1 MAIDVMDPLA
11 SLVIPDGLK
20 QEEIFRLKMYTSGL
34 KQVTKDPSKFTDG
47 MKCAVCGRQHSF
59 EKCPILLNIPFL
71 QKHFINYCIQM
82 NKVQKQMVTSIQKV
96 DATWGVTASD
106 DDSSDGDDVSN
117 DDDSNNNEA
126 DFQGEEE

>member
-1 MAIDVMDPLA
+1 
-11 SLVIPDGLK
+11 
-20 QEEIFRLKMYTSGL
+20 
-34 KQVTKDPSKFTDG
+34 

-82 NKVQKQMVTSIQKV
+82 NKVQKPMVASIQKV
-96 DATWGVTASD
+96 DATWGVTDSD
-106 DDSSDGDDVSN
+106 DDSSDGDDVDN